1 MDPTTVFVVA
11 IISATVTIVAL
22 VLSIFGSSWLNQRNN
37 EKLFESLKNE
47 LKAEIQSS
55 KSELK
60 ADVQKLEGE
69 IQKLNTKVDALD
81 TRVSRIERQL
91 EQLFKPMLK

>member
-11 IISATVTIVAL
+11 IISATVTIVSL
-22 VLSIFGSSWLNQRNN
+22 VLSIFGSAWLNQRNN

-47 LKAEIQSS
+47 LKAEIQTVRS
-55 KSELK
+55 
-60 ADVQKLEGE
+60 E
-69 IQKLNTKVDALD
+69 IQKLETKVDAIEN
-81 TRVSRIERQL
+81 RVSRIERQL